1 MYEELLQKCRRG
13 EYTIYACVITDI
25 STMSAHV
32 FVSLTHQVNSL
43 REIQAIKRLSP
54 HRNIIVLEEVLFD
67 PPSGRLALVF
77 ELMEGNLY
85 ELMKGESSA
94 RTIDIISPFY

>member
-1 MYEELLQKCRRG
+1 MLTRLL
-13 EYTIYACVITDI
+13 IY
-25 STMSAHV
+25 
-32 FVSLTHQVNSL
+32 LPQQVNGL

-85 ELMKGESSA
+85 ELMKGKS
-94 RTIDIISPFY
+94 RVNTNVQNDQ

>member
-1 MYEELLQKCRRG
+1 MYEELVQKCRRG
-13 EYTIYACVITDI
+13 E
-25 STMSAHV
+25 STVKVS
-32 FVSLTHQVNSL
+32 FVNTVDFILTHLLIHLPHQVNCL

-85 ELMKGESSA
+85 ELMKGKSIVHMK
-94 RTIDIISPFY
+94 T